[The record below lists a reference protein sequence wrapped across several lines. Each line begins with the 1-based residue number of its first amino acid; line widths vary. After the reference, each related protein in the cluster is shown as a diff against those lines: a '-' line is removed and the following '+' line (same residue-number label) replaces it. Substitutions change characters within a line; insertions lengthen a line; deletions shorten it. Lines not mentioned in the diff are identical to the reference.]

1 MANQVASPRLTPKFI
16 EALGYAARKHAMQ
29 TRKASEVPYLGHLL
43 SVAGLVIEA
52 DGTETQ
58 AIAALL
64 HDAAED
70 QGGERT
76 LAEIDEKF
84 GAGVASIVAECS
96 DTFETPKPPWHARKE
111 RYIDHL
117 RVASEGAV
125 LVSLADKLDNA
136 RAILRDFRAL
146 ENEVWQRFSV
156 QDPQLH
162 LWYYRSLL
170 EVFGQRTHSW
180 MVGELRDVIDTLEQA
195 VNRQSAQP
203 NGGKMDTWDA
213 ICARRNVRQY
223 TPEPVSEADL
233 NRIAEAGWRAPSAK
247 NRQPW
252 DFVIVTDKAQLQEL
266 STVWRGAGHIA
277 GAAAAIV
284 LVVPE
289 PPDDRRLV
297 TDQYDVGQ
305 ATMAMMI
312 AATDLGIGTGHS
324 SVGDQDKARAILGV
338 PDDHLAAF
346 MLGIGYPADRP
357 LRPIRKPD
365 RRPFDEVV
373 HRGRW

>member
-1 MANQVASPRLTPKFI
+1 MAKQLASPRLTPKFI
-16 EALGYAARKHAMQ
+16 EALGYAARKHATQ

-96 DTFETPKPPWHARKE
+96 DTFEAPKPPWRARKE

-117 RVASEGAV
+117 RVASEDAV

-146 ENEVWQRFSV
+146 GNEVWQRFSV

-170 EVFGQRTHSW
+170 EVFRQRADSW
-180 MVGELRDVIDTLEQA
+180 MVGELRDVIDALEQA
-195 VNRQSAQP
+195 VNRQSA
-203 NGGKMDTWDA
+203 
-213 ICARRNVRQY
+213 
-223 TPEPVSEADL
+223 
-233 NRIAEAGWRAPSAK
+233 
-247 NRQPW
+247 
-252 DFVIVTDKAQLQEL
+252 
-266 STVWRGAGHIA
+266 
-277 GAAAAIV
+277 
-284 LVVPE
+284 
-289 PPDDRRLV
+289 
-297 TDQYDVGQ
+297 
-305 ATMAMMI
+305 
-312 AATDLGIGTGHS
+312 
-324 SVGDQDKARAILGV
+324 
-338 PDDHLAAF
+338 
-346 MLGIGYPADRP
+346 
-357 LRPIRKPD
+357 
-365 RRPFDEVV
+365 
-373 HRGRW
+373 

>member
-1 MANQVASPRLTPKFI
+1 MLFRS
-16 EALGYAARKHAMQ
+16 

-96 DTFETPKPPWHARKE
+96 DTFEAPKPPWRARKE

-117 RVASEGAV
+117 RVASEDAV

-146 ENEVWQRFSV
+146 GNEVWQRFSV
-156 QDPQLH
+156 QDPQLQ

-180 MVGELRDVIDTLEQA
+180 MVGELRDVFDALEQA
-195 VNRQSAQP
+195 VNRQSA
-203 NGGKMDTWDA
+203 
-213 ICARRNVRQY
+213 
-223 TPEPVSEADL
+223 
-233 NRIAEAGWRAPSAK
+233 
-247 NRQPW
+247 
-252 DFVIVTDKAQLQEL
+252 
-266 STVWRGAGHIA
+266 
-277 GAAAAIV
+277 
-284 LVVPE
+284 
-289 PPDDRRLV
+289 
-297 TDQYDVGQ
+297 
-305 ATMAMMI
+305 
-312 AATDLGIGTGHS
+312 
-324 SVGDQDKARAILGV
+324 
-338 PDDHLAAF
+338 
-346 MLGIGYPADRP
+346 
-357 LRPIRKPD
+357 
-365 RRPFDEVV
+365 
-373 HRGRW
+373 